1 MLEPLE
7 PLSITGVDTFT
18 TGDTFAADPTTFEW
32 DIKAF
37 GTVDST
43 NCIVKQ
49 YLSAGTGEGLCA
61 TALQQSG
68 GYGRQGRTWTSPV
81 GGLYTSL
88 ALRPFARGVSME
100 NAPSLSLVISIALHR
115 ALSAFT
121 CGKTLSIKWPNDV
134 LCNGGK
140 VAGISLEAISGGVC
154 VGIGIN
160 VFQNNGLSK
169 IPGKYSLSFISEEV
183 VDNNLTQAQR
193 SFMVQ
198 VLQAVLQEIRQ
209 SYLMWCKRGF
219 AAFVDQ
225 YQAHMAFVGSYASLE
240 TLDGSVF
247 VEGRIE
253 GVDAQGNLLIKS
265 GQGSI
270 VSASSGEVHV
280 RRLN

>member
-18 TGDTFAADPTTFEW
+18 TSDTFAADPTTFEW

-43 NCIVKQ
+43 NRIVKQ
-49 YLSAGTGEGLCA
+49 YLSAGAGEGLCA

-68 GYGRQGRTWTSPV
+68 GYGRQGRTWASPV

-88 ALRPFARGVSME
+88 ALRPFVRGVSIE
-100 NAPSLSLVISIALHR
+100 NTPSLSLVISIALHR

-169 IPGKYSLSFISEEV
+169 IPGKYSLSLLVKSLLITTLPRNKDLLWHRFCRRCCRKYASPILCGV
-183 VDNNLTQAQR
+183 NG
-193 SFMVQ
+193 
-198 VLQAVLQEIRQ
+198 VLQLSLVSIRPI
-209 SYLMWCKRGF
+209 W
-219 AAFVDQ
+219 
-225 YQAHMAFVGSYASLE
+225 
-240 TLDGSVF
+240 
-247 VEGRIE
+247 
-253 GVDAQGNLLIKS
+253 LL
-265 GQGSI
+265 
-270 VSASSGEVHV
+270 SAPM
-280 RRLN
+280 

>member
-7 PLSITGVDTFT
+7 PLSISGVDTFT
-18 TGDTFAADPTTFEW
+18 ASDAFAADPATFEW
-32 DIKAF
+32 DIETF

-43 NCIVKQ
+43 NRIVKQ
-49 YLSAGTGEGLCA
+49 SLSAGASEGLCA

-68 GYGRQGRTWTSPV
+68 GYGRQGRTWASPV

-88 ALRPFARGVSME
+88 ALRPFVRGVSIE
-100 NAPSLSLVISIALHR
+100 NTPSLSLVISIALHR

-134 LCNGGK
+134 LCNDGK

-160 VFQNNGLSK
+160 VFRNNGLSK
-169 IPGKYSLSFISEEV
+169 IPGKYSLSFISEEP
-183 VDNNLTQAQR
+183 VDGNLTQTQR
-193 SFMVQ
+193 TFMTQ
-198 VLQAVLQEIRQ
+198 ILQAVLQEIRQ
-209 SYLMWCKRGF
+209 SYLMWCKQGF
-219 AAFVDQ
+219 AVFVDE
-225 YQAHMAFVGSYASLE
+225 YQTNMAFVGSYASLE

-253 GVDAQGNLLIKS
+253 GVDAQGNLLVKTD
-265 GQGSI
+265 QGSI
-270 VSASSGEVHV
+270 IAASSGEVHV

>member
-7 PLSITGVDTFT
+7 PLSISDVDTFT
-18 TGDTFAADPTTFEW
+18 ASDAFAADPATFEW
-32 DIKAF
+32 DIEAF

-43 NCIVKQ
+43 NRIVKQ
-49 YLSAGTGEGLCA
+49 SLSAGASEGLCV

-68 GYGRQGRTWTSPV
+68 GYGRQGRTWASPV

-88 ALRPFARGVSME
+88 ALRPFVRGVSIE
-100 NAPSLSLVISIALHR
+100 NTPSLSLVISIALHR

-134 LCNGGK
+134 LCNDGK

-160 VFQNNGLSK
+160 VFRNNGLSK
-169 IPGKYSLSFISEEV
+169 ISGKYSLSFISEEP
-183 VDNNLTQAQR
+183 VDGNLTQTQR
-193 SFMVQ
+193 AFMTQ
-198 VLQAVLQEIRQ
+198 ILQAVLQEIRQ
-209 SYLMWCKRGF
+209 SYLMWCKQGF
-219 AAFVDQ
+219 AAFVDE
-225 YQAHMAFVGSYASLE
+225 YQTNMAFVGSYASLE
-240 TLDGSVF
+240 ALDGSVF

-253 GVDAQGNLLIKS
+253 GVDAQGNLLVKTD
-265 GQGSI
+265 QGSI
-270 VSASSGEVHV
+270 IAASSGEVHV